1 MTENY
6 KINDFELETNKKLSN
21 KALSY
26 VARFETTTGK
36 LKIVLE
42 KFAKNNLPGISNE
55 IISNQITEVILKCE
69 RLNYINNKSF
79 IKNKIQYFLKKGL
92 SMKVIEN
99 KLKDYHVDLET
110 LQNILQTYY
119 EQDTNLELRSAIYL
133 AKRKR
138 IGPYTNRKNQKEK
151 NILFQRWMGIFS
163 RAGFNYEI
171 SKRIL
176 LSKSPEEVENI
187 LSDFDK

>member
-1 MTENY
+1 MILESE
-6 KINDFELETNKKLSN
+6 ELKVLVDILSR
-21 KALSY
+21 KD
-26 VARFETTTGK
+26 
-36 LKIVLE
+36 
-42 KFAKNNLPGISNE
+42 NNEFIESE
-55 IISNQITEVILKCE
+55 CKCGCE
-69 RLNYINNKSF
+69 QS
-79 IKNKIQYFLKKGL
+79 
-92 SMKVIEN
+92 
-99 KLKDYHVDLET
+99 
-110 LQNILQTYY
+110 YY
-119 EQDTNLELRSAIYL
+119 EQDTYLELRSAIYL